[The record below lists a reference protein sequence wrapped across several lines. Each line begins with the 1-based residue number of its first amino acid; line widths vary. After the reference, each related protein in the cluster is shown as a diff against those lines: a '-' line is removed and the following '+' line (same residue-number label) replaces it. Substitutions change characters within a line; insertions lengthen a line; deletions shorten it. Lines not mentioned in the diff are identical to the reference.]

1 MNKIISAAALLAAST
16 SLATA
21 GGLDRSNQ
29 PIGILFEEG
38 NRVELTF
45 GYTAPDVTGV
55 DAATGAS
62 TGNIAENF
70 LTAGIALKYDFN
82 EQFSFAL
89 IIDEPYGSDV
99 VYPTLPT
106 SPVLGG
112 TTAIVDSTAI
122 TAVGRYKFNENFSVH
137 GGLRYQELSADV
149 VLSGLAFAPA
159 GLNGYRASFASEGAF
174 GYLIGA
180 AYERPDIALR
190 VALTYNSEITHDLP
204 TSQTIGGVVIAP
216 PSTTEVVAPESI
228 NLDFQTG
235 IAKDTLLFG
244 SVRYAKYSDTL
255 VRTTALG
262 GASLT
267 DLEDSVD
274 FTVGIGRK
282 FTDQWS
288 GFISYTQNSE
298 GDDIFVSALAPT
310 NGSKAITIGGKY
322 TLDAVEISGGIR
334 YTDLGDA
341 IATVGGNPVEPF
353 NGNNAVSAGLK
364 IAYKF

>member
-1 MNKIISAAALLAAST
+1 MKKILSATALLAAST

-29 PIGILFEEG
+29 PIGILFEQG

-45 GYTAPDVTGV
+45 GYTSPDVTGV
-55 DAATGAS
+55 DAATASS
-62 TGNIAENF
+62 TGNIGENY
-70 LTAGIALKYDFN
+70 LTAGFAIKYDFTDK
-82 EQFSFAL
+82 FSFAL

-99 VYPTLPT
+99 IYPSLAT

-112 TTAIVDSTAI
+112 TVATVDSTAVTGI
-122 TAVGRYKFNENFSVH
+122 GRYKFNENFSVH
-137 GGLRYQELSADV
+137 GGIRYQELSADV
-149 VLSGLAFAPA
+149 VLSGLAFAGV
-159 GLNGYRASFASEGAF
+159 GLNGYRASFASDGAF

-204 TSQTIGGVVIAP
+204 TAQTIGGVAIAP
-216 PSTTEVVAPESI
+216 FSTTEVIAPESI

-244 SVRYAKYSDTL
+244 SVRYATYSDTL

-274 FTVGIGRK
+274 FTIGVGRK
-282 FTDQWS
+282 FSDQWS
-288 GFISYTQNSE
+288 GFLSYTQNSE

-322 TLDAVEISGGIR
+322 TLDAVEITGGIR

-353 NGNNAVSAGLK
+353 SSNDAVSAGLK